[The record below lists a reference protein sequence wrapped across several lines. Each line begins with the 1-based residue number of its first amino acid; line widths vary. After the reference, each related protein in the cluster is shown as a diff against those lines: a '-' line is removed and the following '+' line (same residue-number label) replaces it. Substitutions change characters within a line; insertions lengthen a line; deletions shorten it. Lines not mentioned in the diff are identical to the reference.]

1 MSRISYDQV
10 KDRFAGVIRRSTIIR
25 RLFYL
30 MLDLLFLRSWYIRRL
45 LRIYGDKRDHKAWTL
60 LDAGCGFGQYDRF
73 ILDRFKS
80 VLVTAVDVKDSYLK
94 DCRSF
99 FSGTGRGERVRFE
112 RVDLLTF
119 DHKESFDMILCVD
132 VLEHI
137 EEDRKVLENLRG
149 SLKPGGVILI
159 HSPSH
164 LSEEDADEGESSFV
178 DEHARSGYSRSELSE
193 KLLTAGLKPLETN
206 YTYGRWGHLSWVW
219 VVKWPMMLLNKA
231 GMAGGLLLLPYYLV
245 ILPIGLLLNRIDMIG
260 VNRKGTGIYAV
271 GRRPE

>member
-10 KDRFAGVIRRSTIIR
+10 KDRFAGVIRQSTIIR

-30 MLDLLFLRSWYIRRL
+30 ILDLLFLRSWYIRRL
-45 LRIYGDKRDHKAWTL
+45 LHTYGDKRDQRAWTL

-80 VLVTAVDVKDSYLK
+80 VTVKAVDVKESYLK

-112 RVDLLTF
+112 QVDLLTF
-119 DHKESFDMILCVD
+119 DQKESFDMILCVD

-137 EEDRKVLENLRG
+137 EEDRKVLVNLRA

-164 LSEEDADEGESSFV
+164 LSEEDADEGEGSFV
-178 DEHARSGYSRSELSE
+178 DEHARSGYSRSELTE
-193 KLLTAGLKPLETN
+193 KLQTAGLKPLEIN

-219 VVKWPMMLLNKA
+219 IVKWPMMLLNKV

-245 ILPIGLLLNRIDMIG
+245 TLPIGLLLNRMDMIG

-271 GRRPE
+271 GSRP

>member
-10 KDRFAGVIRRSTIIR
+10 KDPLAGVIRHSAILR

-30 MLDLLFLRSWYIRRL
+30 VLDLLFLRSWYIRKF
-45 LRIYGDKRDHKAWTL
+45 LRSYGDKRDHKNWAL

-80 VLVTAVDVKDSYLK
+80 VSITAVDVKESYLN
-94 DCRSF
+94 DCRSY
-99 FSGTGRGERVRFE
+99 FSRTGRGDRIRLEKA
-112 RVDLLTF
+112 DLLTL
-119 DHKESFDMILCVD
+119 DRKELFDMVLCVD

-137 EEDRKVLENLRG
+137 EEDLKALENLRE

-164 LSEEDADEGESSFV
+164 LSAEDADDEEGSFV
-178 DEHARSGYSRSELSE
+178 DEHARSGYSRSELTG
-193 KLLTAGLKPLETN
+193 KLQTAGFEPIEAG

-219 VVKWPMMLLNKA
+219 IVKWPMLLLNRV
-231 GMAGGLLLLPYYLV
+231 GLAGGLLLIPYYLV
-245 ILPIGLLLNRIDMIG
+245 TLPIGLLLNRMDMIG
-260 VNRKGTGIYAV
+260 LNQKGTGIYAV
-271 GRRPE
+271 GRRV